1 MFPGSQGTERPRARK
16 FAEIP
21 EASECPHLLH
31 LIERQS
37 LAVQLPWHEDTGP
50 PLFIPKTYLRIEAQT
65 LSMAGAEAQ
74 GQAPSAEPVVF
85 FMLGAGRCSVPI
97 ISSHL

>member
-1 MFPGSQGTERPRARK
+1 MFPGSQGTKKLRARK

-31 LIERQS
+31 LIPRQS
-37 LAVQLPWHEDTGP
+37 LAVQLPWHDVTGP
-50 PLFIPKTYLRIEAQT
+50 PLFITKTYLEIEAQT
-65 LSMAGAEAQ
+65 LSMSGAEAQ
-74 GQAPSAEPVVF
+74 GQAPSAVPVF
-85 FMLGAGRCSVPI
+85 LMLDADRCSISI